1 MKKIQIICI
10 FIFIICAGNEVLYAQ
25 KTVYENSIRELFL
38 TITKLE
44 LEINS
49 KIKNGENIKND
60 HLLNIET
67 KSDKKKRVQ
76 FSLLEHDY
84 NNLKKL
90 ADITDTSIHYYII
103 RLILKDLYGEN
114 RLLGNQ
120 IEELRKSNY
129 ELHKIGVNI
138 NQIARALNSGESDN
152 IKIDLKQLN
161 DFLKT
166 HVDYVMGILSE
177 NIKSY

>member
-1 MKKIQIICI
+1 MTTSKFTLRGLTEDQTDFLKNFGKLHVGTQTLSKSILHLINEKMNIEKHSKNEKYLNEIQPSNKKKKI
-10 FIFIICAGNEVLYAQ
+10 
-25 KTVYENSIRELFL
+25 
-38 TITKLE
+38 
-44 LEINS
+44 
-49 KIKNGENIKND
+49 
-60 HLLNIET
+60 
-67 KSDKKKRVQ
+67 Q

-84 NNLKKL
+84 NNLKKI
-90 ADITDTSIHYYII
+90 ADSTDTSIQYYII

-152 IKIDLKQLN
+152 IKIDLNQLN

>member
-1 MKKIQIICI
+1 MTSLLINGLSDQHKD
-10 FIFIICAGNEVLYAQ
+10 FLYAYAQ
-25 KTVYENSIRELFL
+25 KELGSKSR
-38 TITKLE
+38 TKAILHLIDE
-44 LEINS
+44 

-152 IKIDLKQLN
+152 IKIDLNQLN

>member
-1 MKKIQIICI
+1 MTTSKFTLRGLTEDQTDFLKNYGKLHVGTQTLSKSILHLINEKMNITKHSKNEKYLTEIQPSNKKKKI
-10 FIFIICAGNEVLYAQ
+10 
-25 KTVYENSIRELFL
+25 
-38 TITKLE
+38 
-44 LEINS
+44 
-49 KIKNGENIKND
+49 
-60 HLLNIET
+60 
-67 KSDKKKRVQ
+67 Q

-84 NNLKKL
+84 NSLKKI
-90 ADITDTSIHYYII
+90 ADSTDTSIQYYII

-152 IKIDLKQLN
+152 IKIDLKGLN

-166 HVDYVMGILSE
+166 HVDYVMGTLSE
-177 NIKSY
+177 NMKSY